1 MEKFLEKYKKVK
13 DKNFVSEFIENNFLM
28 KYNSIDWSFV
38 KNLEKFEN
46 ISDFKNFLKTKDFEF
61 LYYLNDW
68 VLENDYMV
76 NKKDFE
82 NFLDFILENISWY
95 HYFCDKKANFI
106 VRIIWNDY
114 IFYGEYNP
122 KIEVIKN
129 LEIEIKKIENNLKEN
144 ISKEIKNDL
153 IKRKQAFL
161 ETIWDLKFCEFC
173 KISAKNVDL
182 EEIIF
187 LKNLENS
194 WTFSNLRI
202 MCDFETD
209 KKEYWWEIEKVLL
222 YNWDFIVRK
231 K

>member
-1 MEKFLEKYKKVK
+1 M
-13 DKNFVSEFIENNFLM
+13 
-28 KYNSIDWSFV
+28 
-38 KNLEKFEN
+38 
-46 ISDFKNFLKTKDFEF
+46 
-61 LYYLNDW
+61 
-68 VLENDYMV
+68 
-76 NKKDFE
+76 
-82 NFLDFILENISWY
+82 
-95 HYFCDKKANFI
+95 
-106 VRIIWNDY
+106 
-114 IFYGEYNP
+114 
-122 KIEVIKN
+122 
-129 LEIEIKKIENNLKEN
+129 KEN

-161 ETIWDLKFCEFC
+161 EAIWDLKFCEFC

-209 KKEYWWEIEKVLL
+209 NKEYWKEIEKVLL